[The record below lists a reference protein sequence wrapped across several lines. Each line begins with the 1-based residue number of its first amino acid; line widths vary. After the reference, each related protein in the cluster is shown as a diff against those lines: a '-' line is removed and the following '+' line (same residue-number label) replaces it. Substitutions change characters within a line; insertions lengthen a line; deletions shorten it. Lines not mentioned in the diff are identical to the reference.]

1 MFSFVNGIS
10 FATEGMKILF
20 CSIGDCVCLREW
32 MYVCMCAQFKHLRYF
47 LIFVE
52 SLPSMDQVTV
62 NVAGFASRVHSFDI
76 LVESCMHGVA
86 KNKKEDKKKKKGK
99 RKI

>member
-1 MFSFVNGIS
+1 
-10 FATEGMKILF
+10 
-20 CSIGDCVCLREW
+20 

-86 KNKKEDKKKKKGK
+86 KNKKEDKKKKKK
-99 RKI
+99 EKEKYKYHRIDIFNRLFSQRKTSKGLNFICTF